1 VAKGGFMLRKYVE
14 FIVRF
19 RIAVIILVA
28 LITVFIGSRIKEL
41 KVEVDPDKNL
51 PQSHPYVVAQNQIDK
66 IFGGRNL
73 VVIGVI
79 PKEGDIFQ
87 PQILE
92 KIMRITQK
100 LNEIPGAIKTNIF
113 SIASRK
119 AKDIKGT
126 EEGMVIRRLMETVPQ
141 TREGLDELKNKI
153 YRNPLFINSIISK
166 DGRAA
171 QIIADFRFNKEL
183 KGYPDIE
190 RRIKEIVSKEEDSS
204 VSIHLNGPSIALS
217 WLAAYSQKMGKLFL
231 LAMIVIAIVLF
242 MVFGTFQGMFLP
254 LITAIISVLWGLGIM
269 GLLHVPMDP
278 FNAATPI
285 LILAIA
291 AGHSIQILKRYYE
304 EYAVSGDNK
313 IAVIESTSRI
323 GIVMITAGLI
333 AAASFLSLLTFETMS
348 IRNFGVFTALGI
360 LSALIIEMTFIP
372 ALRATL
378 RPPKNR
384 DLKEGLLIA
393 PLNKTL
399 DILSHM
405 ITNGKSKIVIGA
417 IFIITAVVAAGGYIL
432 NVDNSLKSNFKKST
446 RLIQDD
452 NVMNTHF
459 GGTNSLSLFVEG
471 NKPDDMK
478 RTDVLKAIEGLQVF
492 LEKKFPEVGKTL
504 SFVDFIKKMNQAM
517 NNDNPAFNTVPDT
530 QDMIAQYLFLYSM
543 SGDPGDFDSYVDY
556 DYKKANILTFCK
568 TDSTAF
574 ADQIIE
580 AVNNYVAQNFPK
592 DIKVTPA
599 GSLAVSDALN
609 HVMVHGKIR
618 NILQIAG
625 IVFAMGSVVLGSPLG
640 GLFIILPLAISVIF
654 NFGVMGYVGISL
666 NIGTAAISAM
676 AVGIGA
682 DYAIYYIYRLRE
694 EMGNH
699 TDLLPAIAKTMKT
712 SGKAINFV
720 SISIALGYL
729 MLPLSGFGL
738 HIKLGTLVALAMIVS
753 SITAITALP
762 ALIVIFKPRFALK
775 PILFK

>member
-1 VAKGGFMLRKYVE
+1 MLRRYVE

-28 LITVFIGSRIKEL
+28 LITIFIGSRIKEL

-51 PQSHPYVVAQNQIDK
+51 PQNHPYVIAQNQIDK
-66 IFGGRNL
+66 VFGGRNV

-87 PQILE
+87 PMVLE
-92 KIMRITQK
+92 KIMHITQK
-100 LNEIPGAIKTNIF
+100 INEIPGVIKTNTF
-113 SIASRK
+113 SIAARK

-126 EEGMVIRRLMETVPQ
+126 EEGMIVRRLMENVPQ
-141 TREGLDELKNKI
+141 TKDGLDELRKKI
-153 YRNPLFINSIISK
+153 YSNPLFLNSIISK

-171 QIIADFRFNKEL
+171 QIITDFRFNKEL

-190 RRIKEIVSKEEDSS
+190 KRIKEIVSREEDSS
-204 VSIHLNGPSIALS
+204 VGIHLNGPSIALS
-217 WLAAYSQKMGKLFL
+217 WLAAYSQKMGKLFA
-231 LAMIVIAIVLF
+231 LAMVVIGIVLF

-254 LITAIISVLWGLGIM
+254 LLTAVISVVWGLGIM

-278 FNAATPI
+278 FNASTPI

-304 EYAVSGDNK
+304 EYALCGDNK

-323 GIVMITAGLI
+323 GMVMITAGLI
-333 AAASFLSLLTFETMS
+333 AAASFFSLLTFETLS
-348 IRNFGVFTALGI
+348 IRNFGIFTALGI

-378 RPPKNR
+378 KPPKNR
-384 DLKEGLLIA
+384 EIKESLLLA
-393 PLNKTL
+393 PINKIL
-399 DILSHM
+399 DNLSHL
-405 ITNGKSKIVIGA
+405 ITNEKSQIIIASACVIALIV
-417 IFIITAVVAAGGYIL
+417 AGGAYL
-432 NVDNSLKSNFKKST
+432 VKTDNSLKSNFNKST
-446 RLIQDD
+446 RLIKDD
-452 NVMNTHF
+452 KIMNNHF
-459 GGTNSLSLFVEG
+459 GGTNSLNLFIEG
-471 NKPDDMK
+471 GKPDDMK
-478 RTDVLKAIEGLQVF
+478 RPDVLKAIEGLQRF
-492 LEKKFPEVGKTL
+492 LEDNFPEVGKTL

-517 NNDNPAFNTVPDT
+517 HNDDPAFNSVPDSH
-530 QDMIAQYLFLYSM
+530 DMIAQYLFLYSM

-556 DYKKANILTFCK
+556 DYQRAHLLTFCK

-574 ADQIIE
+574 ADRIID
-580 AVNNYVAQNFPK
+580 AVNNYAAQNFPK

-609 HVMVHGKIR
+609 HIMVHGKIK
-618 NILQIAG
+618 NILQITG
-625 IVFAMGSVVLGSPLG
+625 IVFVIGSIVLASPLG
-640 GLFIILPLAISVIF
+640 GIFITLPLFVSVIF
-654 NFGVMGYVGISL
+654 NFGIMGYAGVAL
-666 NIGTAAISAM
+666 NIGTSTISAM

-682 DYAIYYIYRLRE
+682 DYAIYYIYRLKE

-699 TDLLPAIAKTMKT
+699 TSLLPALAKTMKT
-712 SGKAINFV
+712 SGKAIIFV

-729 MLPLSGFGL
+729 MLPLSGFGM

-753 SITAITALP
+753 SFTAITVLP
-762 ALIVIFKPRFALK
+762 ALIAIFKPKFALK